1 MKGSLFMS
9 QTINVELTVNG
20 DTDVL
25 VFKLDDET
33 PDKYVINLTS
43 ESDQEKIKE
52 VFTKLLEIVSV
63 DDVSLVL
70 SFADGYSNALYKE
83 VADEYI
89 NALNSEIATVREELK
104 EKLKG

>member
-1 MKGSLFMS
+1 MS

-52 VFTKLLEIVSV
+52 VFTKLKDYLTAEMNAVNDNTMQQEI
-63 DDVSLVL
+63 DIL
-70 SFADGYSNALYKE
+70 
-83 VADEYI
+83 
-89 NALNSEIATVREELK
+89 
-104 EKLKG
+104 EKLIK